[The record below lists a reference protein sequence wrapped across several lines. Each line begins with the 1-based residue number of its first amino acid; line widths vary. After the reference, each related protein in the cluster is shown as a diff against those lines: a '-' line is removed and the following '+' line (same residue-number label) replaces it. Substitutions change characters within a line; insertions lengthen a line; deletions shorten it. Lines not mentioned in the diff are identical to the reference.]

1 MFNPSELEGEVDHSF
16 FDSDCDDGSISR
28 DGGKKMVK
36 NCKTEKNTPAPEK
49 LQTKQT
55 ENAVD
60 SVHLSGNE
68 TKKYLKPVENDSSR
82 GAGRKEISH
91 QPKKTDRDR
100 SFGMP
105 STDTKCD
112 QSFNH
117 SDSGEEHNFSG
128 GKFLNFLAKE
138 EDRNEDESSNE
149 TEEETSHA
157 KYSSSKLK
165 NVRSPKKLTRNRR
178 PRTPSPSSAEAS
190 GDSGSDCS
198 YSSSSG
204 RSSVDSPTL
213 PRPDIPLSTEGRG
226 TGVGLAASQDLR
238 PLRTDSED
246 TVTDVSPLSSPDSS
260 RLQSLDLNHT
270 ETEDGTVKEQEQ
282 ESMPSSGLS
291 NVPQDDDSNQ
301 DVDEYSLGSE
311 SQLGDRLVF
320 HCPGGRNRK
329 NYSFTND
336 EVRRIDRENQRLLGQ
351 LSRLSQGSRPGSAAG
366 QKRHRTSNSP
376 LIRLSH
382 SALNRQ
388 REQQRIERENLA
400 FLKRLETVKPTPG
413 LKRSEQLADYQ
424 RHVGYL
430 GGPSY
435 PIFKSTTNK
444 DRPTSRTSSA
454 GRGLRQSSA
463 AHHSATAVSAST
475 KDPSDAPVP
484 RTKITNASR
493 PAWC

>member
-1 MFNPSELEGEVDHSF
+1 MFNPSELEGEIDHSF
-16 FDSDCDDGSISR
+16 FDSDCDDVISR

-36 NCKTEKNTPAPEK
+36 NSKTEENPPVQEK

-55 ENAVD
+55 ENAKD
-60 SVHLSGNE
+60 GVHLSGKE
-68 TKKYLKPVENDSSR
+68 TKKYLKPVKNDNSR
-82 GAGRKEISH
+82 GAGLKDISC
-91 QPKKTDRDR
+91 QPKEKDRDR
-100 SFGMP
+100 SFGT
-105 STDTKCD
+105 STDSKSD
-112 QSFNH
+112 QNFNH
-117 SDSGEEHNFSG
+117 RDSGEEHNFYR
-128 GKFLNFLAKE
+128 GKFLNLLSRE

-157 KYSSSKLK
+157 KCSSSKLK

-178 PRTPSPSSAEAS
+178 SRTPCPSSPEAS
-190 GDSGSDCS
+190 TDSDPDGS

-204 RSSVDSPTL
+204 RSSVASPTL
-213 PRPDIPLSTEGRG
+213 PRPDNPLSIKGRG

-238 PLRTDSED
+238 PLHTDSED

-301 DVDEYSLGSE
+301 DIDEYSLDSE
-311 SQLGDRLVF
+311 SQFGDRVVF
-320 HCPGGRNRK
+320 HCPVGKNRK

-351 LSRLSQGSRPGSAAG
+351 LSRLYQGSRPGSAAG
-366 QKRHRTSNSP
+366 QKRHKTSNSP
-376 LIRLSH
+376 LTRRSH

-400 FLKRLETVKPTPG
+400 FLKRLETVKPTSG

-424 RHVGYL
+424 RQVGYL

-435 PIFKSTTNK
+435 PIFKSTTK
-444 DRPTSRTSSA
+444 KERPTSRTSSA

-463 AHHSATAVSAST
+463 AHRSATAVSSSS
-475 KDPSDAPVP
+475 KDPSDVPVP
-484 RTKITNASR
+484 RTKITTGSR

>member
-1 MFNPSELEGEVDHSF
+1 MFNPSELEGEIDHSF
-16 FDSDCDDGSISR
+16 FDSDCDDVISR

-36 NCKTEKNTPAPEK
+36 NSKTEENPPVQEK

-55 ENAVD
+55 ENAKD
-60 SVHLSGNE
+60 GVHLSGKE
-68 TKKYLKPVENDSSR
+68 TKKYLKPVKNDNSR
-82 GAGRKEISH
+82 GAGLKDISC
-91 QPKKTDRDR
+91 QPKEKDRDR
-100 SFGMP
+100 SFGT
-105 STDTKCD
+105 STDSKSD
-112 QSFNH
+112 QNFNH
-117 SDSGEEHNFSG
+117 RDSGEEHNFYR
-128 GKFLNFLAKE
+128 GKFLNLLSRE

-157 KYSSSKLK
+157 KCSSSKLK

-178 PRTPSPSSAEAS
+178 SRTPYPD
-190 GDSGSDCS
+190 GS

-204 RSSVDSPTL
+204 RSSVASPTL
-213 PRPDIPLSTEGRG
+213 PRPDNPLSIKGRG

-238 PLRTDSED
+238 PLHTDSED

-282 ESMPSSGLS
+282 ESMPSSGL
-291 NVPQDDDSNQ
+291 N
-301 DVDEYSLGSE
+301 SLDSE
-311 SQLGDRLVF
+311 SQFGDRVVF
-320 HCPGGRNRK
+320 HCPVGKNRK

-351 LSRLSQGSRPGSAAG
+351 LSRLYQGSRPGSAAG
-366 QKRHRTSNSP
+366 QKRHKTSNSP
-376 LIRLSH
+376 LTRRSH

-400 FLKRLETVKPTPG
+400 FLKRLETVKPTSG

-424 RHVGYL
+424 RQVGYL

-435 PIFKSTTNK
+435 PIFKSTTK
-444 DRPTSRTSSA
+444 KERPTSRTSS
-454 GRGLRQSSA
+454 GY
-463 AHHSATAVSAST
+463 
-475 KDPSDAPVP
+475 KDPSDVPVP
-484 RTKITNASR
+484 RTKITTGSR